1 MSILNRVWKGGISM
15 SILKKLDKMFGKYV
29 GIAFSLLLIWMFKN
43 DSITLASQAF
53 FMSSLVSGL
62 IIIELVVKHKSIV
75 NKSLL
80 ICVLIPN
87 FIIAITAAILQLLGS
102 LSQSSQYLYVTRAIA
117 IILIVTLPIS
127 YWILFKEIEKAK

>member
-1 MSILNRVWKGGISM
+1 M

-43 DSITLASQAF
+43 DSITLVSQAF

-102 LSQSSQYLYVTRAIA
+102 LSQSSQYPYVTRAIA
-117 IILIVTLPIS
+117 IILIVTLPIC

>member
-1 MSILNRVWKGGISM
+1 M